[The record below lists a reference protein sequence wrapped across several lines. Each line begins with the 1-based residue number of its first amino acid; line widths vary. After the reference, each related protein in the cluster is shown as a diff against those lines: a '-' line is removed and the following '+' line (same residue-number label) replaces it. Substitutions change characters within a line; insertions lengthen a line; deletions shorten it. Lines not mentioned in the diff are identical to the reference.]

1 METERKIQWHPAF
14 FGTLHTETL
23 NEKENFQIG
32 EEFILNTMPLKID
45 VIITKKDKTYTSLN
59 QIGKIFRTYNLME
72 FKSPKDRLDYNVF
85 LKGIAYAYLF
95 KVLDKQNEKIELSD
109 MSLTFI
115 RASKPIGLLKR
126 LKKEKFTIEET
137 YPGIYYINRYNEIPI
152 QIVVTKELEVDKHI
166 WLCAISGPLDEI
178 FIKKL
183 LKKTNK
189 LTDPNDKYYAD
200 SVWEIVTRQ
209 NLDLILKMKED
220 EEMCKA
226 MAELF
231 KPEIEAAFD
240 NGFNNGINQGASS
253 KGIQVYKNLIASG
266 FSKEDAQSLTE
277 ISDELVKQA
286 LA

>member
-1 METERKIQWHPAF
+1 M
-14 FGTLHTETL
+14 
-23 NEKENFQIG
+23 
-32 EEFILNTMPLKID
+32 
-45 VIITKKDKTYTSLN
+45 
-59 QIGKIFRTYNLME
+59 
-72 FKSPKDRLDYNVF
+72 
-85 LKGIAYAYLF
+85 
-95 KVLDKQNEKIELSD
+95 
-109 MSLTFI
+109 
-115 RASKPIGLLKR
+115 
-126 LKKEKFTIEET
+126 
-137 YPGIYYINRYNEIPI
+137 
-152 QIVVTKELEVDKHI
+152 
-166 WLCAISGPLDEI
+166 
-178 FIKKL
+178 
-183 LKKTNK
+183 
-189 LTDPNDKYYAD
+189 
-200 SVWEIVTRQ
+200 WEIVTRQ